1 MASLSYHSNPFELIR
16 PGINGLKQNATP
28 FVLTILAFFGVFAAV
43 FLLGALTF
51 MTVPALSFVVI
62 LVAIIASISYLI
74 LPFYRL
80 TLASAKQQPMIFK
93 AALAPDV
100 ALSWK
105 LFGTQLLVGVLILLG
120 LVALV
125 IPGLI
130 LIGWY
135 AYVPYVVL
143 EEGLTG
149 WAALKRSRELVR
161 GHLVESWGTLGI
173 SSATN
178 IFGLIPFVG
187 PFLSVIAGLLLIPVV
202 ALRYLELGALKS
214 DLTGDVA
221 KPAVSGWNYAV
232 IVLAIIGGSV
242 SSYHSY
248 TVSHTQNTTIQYNNS
263 Y

>member
-1 MASLSYHSNPFELIR
+1 MASLSYHSNPVELIR
-16 PGINGLKQNATP
+16 PGINGLKLNAVA
-28 FVLTILAFFGVFAAV
+28 FVLTLAV
-43 FLLGALTF
+43 FIGLIVGT
-51 MTVPALSFVVI
+51 VI
-62 LVAIIASISYLI
+62 LGIVAAMATPILFTAVLLAAIVASISYLI

-80 TLASAKQQPMIFK
+80 TLASAKQLPLTFK
-93 AALAPDV
+93 AAMAPDV

-105 LFGTQLLVGVLILLG
+105 LFGTQLLVGVLVLVGLL
-120 LVALV
+120 VLV

-135 AYVPYVVL
+135 AFVPYVVL

-149 WAALKRSRELVR
+149 WSALQRSRELVR
-161 GHLVESWGTLGI
+161 GHLVESWGILGLA
-173 SSATN
+173 SATS
-178 IFGLIPFVG
+178 IFGLIPFFG
-187 PFLSVIAGLLLIPVV
+187 PLLTFIAGLLLIPVV

-214 DLTGDVA
+214 GLTADTM

-242 SSYHSY
+242 SGYHSY